1 MIQDDIFDS
10 IVSLLNSNKLDIRR
24 ETVTTVSNMIT
35 TLESSRLNDLVFD
48 KYPNLMHDYLRNLTF
63 TTNKRI
69 IFPIL
74 DSLEYLF
81 GLDEQYGLQD
91 EHSFSHLIETNNG
104 FDLLEKLMQ
113 GANDQI
119 YTRAEYVINTY
130 IEGDRQEA
138 FADNDDYM

>member
-10 IVSLLNSNKLDIRR
+10 IVNLLNSSNLVIRR

-35 TLESSRLNDLVFD
+35 TLESSRLNELVFD
-48 KYPNLMHDYLRNLTF
+48 KYPNLMHDFLRNLTF

-74 DSLEYLF
+74 DTIEHLF
-81 GLDEQYGLQD
+81 GLDEQYGLQE

-104 FDLLEKLMQ
+104 FDLLEKLM
-113 GANDQI
+113 
-119 YTRAEYVINTY
+119 
-130 IEGDRQEA
+130 
-138 FADNDDYM
+138 